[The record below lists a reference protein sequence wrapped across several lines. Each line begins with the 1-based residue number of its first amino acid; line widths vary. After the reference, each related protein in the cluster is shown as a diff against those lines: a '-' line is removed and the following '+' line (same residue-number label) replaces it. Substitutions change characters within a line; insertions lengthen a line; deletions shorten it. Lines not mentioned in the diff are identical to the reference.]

1 MTARNTRNNI
11 TAACFLLYSLTLPLS
26 KSVSSIVMGLIYLIF
41 FAALCRDRTLT
52 RLIREGLHQ
61 PLTVPILLYIGMSII
76 GVIYA
81 KDLMEGLRV
90 VKHQSNLLLV
100 YLMVSAFI
108 DSGEDPEKRSSFA
121 EMMLAVFIL
130 GVFLLDLIGV
140 MTYLGLIGR
149 AKHVIPLSP
158 LGMHHI
164 WFGNVNAV
172 ALFSAASLAMFSRS
186 AKGLKAGAGLA
197 FFAVVGLVSV
207 LLSMSR
213 TAWLGILCTG
223 VIFIYFL
230 FENKKKFYAAV
241 VSVLALCVL
250 LYTFNGIVHQRVHLV
265 FSDISRFFSGDATT
279 SIGLRFMM
287 WKMSFKL
294 FLSHPVFGVGTGGYA
309 EAMSEYVRSGRFP
322 GLILPYNQPHDMYFF
337 ALATNGILGLSAL
350 LYIFLKALKFSKK
363 LAVSDDARK
372 LFGFVA
378 LSTAVQFV
386 IAGLTD
392 SVMNIHV
399 LTVLF
404 AFMMGVCERKSLSQ
418 LRMIGRKQSVED
430 THPSPGIAGR
440 RHHP

>member
-1 MTARNTRNNI
+1 M
-11 TAACFLLYSLTLPLS
+11 AAFFLLFGLTLPLS
-26 KSVSSIVMGLIYLIF
+26 KSVSSIVMGLIYLLF
-41 FAALCRDRTLT
+41 FAALYRDRTLT
-52 RLIREGLHQ
+52 RLIRAGLDQ
-61 PLTVPILLYIGMSII
+61 PLTVPILLYMGMSIT
-76 GVIYA
+76 GLIYA
-81 KDLMEGLRV
+81 KDLTEGLRI
-90 VKHQSNLLLV
+90 VKHQSNLLLI
-100 YLMVSAFI
+100 YLMVSVFI
-108 DSGEDPEKRSSFA
+108 DSREDRERSPAFA
-121 EMMLAVFIL
+121 EALIAVFVL

-149 AKHVIPLSP
+149 AKHVLPLCP
-158 LGMHHI
+158 LGMYYI

-186 AKGLKAGAGLA
+186 AKSLKVRAGLA
-197 FFAVVGLVSV
+197 VFAVVGLISV
-207 LLSMSR
+207 LLSSSR
-213 TAWLGILCTG
+213 AAWLGILFAT
-223 VIFIYFL
+223 VIFAYFL

-241 VSVLALCVL
+241 VSVLVLCVL
-250 LYTFNGIVHQRVHLV
+250 LYVFNGIVHQRVHLV
-265 FSDISRFFSGDATT
+265 FSDISLFFSGDAAT

-322 GLILPYNQPHDMYFF
+322 GVILPYDQPHDMYLF

-350 LYIFLKALKFSKK
+350 LYIFLKALNFSGR
-363 LAVSDDARK
+363 LAASDGVGK

-404 AFMMGVCERKSLSQ
+404 AFVMGICERKSLSA
-418 LRMIGRKQSVED
+418 GEGG
-430 THPSPGIAGR
+430 PSTAGR
-440 RHHP
+440 